1 MVEWGGWLGA
11 EVGPKPNII
20 MLKIVMTHNLFALLI
35 LLSVLGLPFV
45 WPSRIP
51 NIPILD
57 APSPILACLPSRSC
71 RSRLPCGTSS
81 SGALCTYFARITFLL
96 YYLGQGC
103 WLWSYFAPLTVFFW
117 ASSGLFCFA
126 LCMNA
131 VLMFNIFF
139 RASCLH
145 LT

>member
-1 MVEWGGWLGA
+1 MGRMAGGRGWSQA
-11 EVGPKPNII
+11 E
-20 MLKIVMTHNLFALLI
+20 HNYAKNCYDTQSFCAPYFTFRFGSAFRLAFPG
-35 LLSVLGLPFV
+35 SP
-45 WPSRIP
+45 PSP
-51 NIPILD
+51 SWM
-57 APSPILACLPSRSC
+57 PSPILACLPSRSC